1 MLLTESQ
8 CIIDQDG
15 KREEKKEHGEHH
27 DNMSLLY
34 QSAEMKKIK
43 PSYGKA
49 ERERA
54 QGRKETSLFIFVFR
68 DNCCYSLGNRLL
80 IESV

>member
-1 MLLTESQ
+1 MSLRESK

-15 KREEKKEHGEHH
+15 NGEGEEEEKEHEEEEEHH

-43 PSYGKA
+43 PSNGDRD
-49 ERERA
+49 REKRN
-54 QGRKETSLFIFVFR
+54 EFVYICR
-68 DNCCYSLGNRLL
+68 QR
-80 IESV
+80 